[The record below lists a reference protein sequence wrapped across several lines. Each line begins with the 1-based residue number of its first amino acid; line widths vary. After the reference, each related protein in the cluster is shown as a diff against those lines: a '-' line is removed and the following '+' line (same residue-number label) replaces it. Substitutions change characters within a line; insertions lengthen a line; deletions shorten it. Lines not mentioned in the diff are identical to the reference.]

1 MLEGYKV
8 SNMRKPN
15 IVMMVADNTGYG
27 DLGCYGGGEL
37 RGAPTPNLDRM
48 AREGLRMT
56 SFYTETQCTPT
67 RAALMTG
74 RLPVRDGM
82 TVALIPGAGGG
93 MSENEVTLAE
103 ILSDAGYETALFGK
117 WHLGDSDENLPQMKG
132 FDEFWGFLYHVDA
145 YLYKE
150 RIGFDEK
157 AATALPGLVQAR
169 RGQPLEVVKELT
181 SETLPYIDEEAADK
195 TVRYIKERSNSERPF
210 FLYVP
215 FCRPHYPNVPHPD
228 WQGKSRIGDYGDAQM
243 ELDHH
248 SGMVLDAVRDAGIAE
263 NTLVIWFS
271 DNGPTNYSWPDS
283 GFTPF
288 RGEVG
293 TGLEGGIRCPA
304 IFWWPGAIEPSRV
317 SNEIMASLDFYNTLA
332 ALGGATVPSDRPID
346 GVDQSAFLRG
356 EQSQSNREHVM
367 TFVGRDLVTM
377 RWRQFKVHF
386 KVKENMM
393 GSVLNNQFP
402 YMYNIEMDPR
412 EEHDIAG
419 QNLWLLEVSGRYVKE
434 LEKSFAEFPNRE
446 PQS

>member
-1 MLEGYKV
+1 M
-8 SNMRKPN
+8 SDTRKPN

-48 AREGLRMT
+48 AAEGLRMT

-82 TVALIPGAGGG
+82 TVALVPGAGGG
-93 MSENEVTLAE
+93 MSESEITLAE

-117 WHLGDSDENLPQMKG
+117 WHLGDSDSNLPQMKG
-132 FDEFWGFLYHVDA
+132 FDEFWGFLYHV
-145 YLYKE
+145 
-150 RIGFDEK
+150 
-157 AATALPGLVQAR
+157 
-169 RGQPLEVVKELT
+169 
-181 SETLPYIDEEAADK
+181 
-195 TVRYIKERSNSERPF
+195 
-210 FLYVP
+210 
-215 FCRPHYPNVPHPD
+215 
-228 WQGKSRIGDYGDAQM
+228 
-243 ELDHH
+243 
-248 SGMVLDAVRDAGIAE
+248 DAGIAE

-283 GFTPF
+283 GFMPF

-293 TGLEGGIRCPA
+293 TGLEGGVRCPA
-304 IFWWPGAIEPSRV
+304 IFWWPGVIEPGRV

-332 ALGGATVPSDRPID
+332 ALGGASIPSDRPID
-346 GVDQSAFLRG
+346 GVDQSDFLRG
-356 EQSQSNREHVM
+356 EQARSNREHVM
-367 TFVGRDLVTM
+367 TFVGRDLVSM

-402 YMYNIEMDPR
+402 FMYNIEMDPR

-434 LEKSFAEFPNRE
+434 LERSFQAFPNRE